1 MQKAPS
7 MTKPARLLF
16 LSHRLPYPP
25 HNGAAI
31 RTWNILRLLA
41 ADFEVEGVCF
51 DRPDR
56 HLAHVPLAERLAA
69 MQEHGRFTLLP
80 IPQLSSRPRL
90 VADHVRSVVTGR
102 PYTWYVHESG
112 EAERAVRELLHRFDP
127 HVVHVDSMDM
137 VRLLPLLEGRPTVVT
152 HHNVESQLLER
163 RSAGESAAWR
173 RRYLHL
179 QAERLRRAE
188 AEWMP
193 RVALNVVVSPEDEE
207 VFRTIAPRARY
218 AVVPNGVDVD
228 FFRPRPGPTEG
239 CVFVG
244 GTTWHPNRD
253 ALHWFAGEI
262 LPRLRARGEQSP
274 VTWVG
279 RVTDEERREFD
290 GVAGLHLTGYV
301 DDIRPHLARA
311 ACFIAPMRFGG
322 GTRLKL
328 LDAWA
333 MGKAIVSTS
342 PGAEGLGGVDGGDL
356 VLAEDADA
364 FADAVIRVL
373 RDPALQTRLGQGGR
387 AAVEARFSW
396 EVIGRRMSDLYREVA
411 GLAPVGAA
419 VH

>member
-1 MQKAPS
+1 

-41 ADFEVEGVCF
+41 AEFEVAGLCF
-51 DRPDR
+51 DRPDH

-69 MQEHGRFTLLP
+69 MESHGRFTLLR
-80 IPQLSSRPRL
+80 IPQLTSRLRL
-90 VADHVRSVVTGR
+90 VADHARSVATGR

-112 EAERAVRELLHRFDP
+112 EAHRALGELLDRFDP
-127 HVVHVDSMDM
+127 DVVHVDSMDM
-137 VRLLPLLEGRPTVVT
+137 VRLLPQLAGRPTVLT

-207 VFRTIAPRARY
+207 VFRDIAPTARY
-218 AVVPNGVDVD
+218 AVIPNGVDIEY
-228 FFRPRPGPTEG
+228 FRPQASPTDG

-262 LPRLRARGEQSP
+262 LPRLRARGETSP

-279 RVTDEERREFD
+279 RVTEEERRAFD
-290 GVAGLHLTGYV
+290 GVDGLQLTGYV
-301 DDIRPHLARA
+301 DDIRPYLARA
-311 ACFIAPMRFGG
+311 ACFIAPLRFGG

-342 PGAEGLGGVDGGDL
+342 SGAEGLGGVDGEDL
-356 VLAEDADA
+356 LLAENADR
-364 FADAVIRVL
+364 FADAVVRVL
-373 RDPALQTRLGQGGR
+373 RDPALRARLEAGGR
-387 AAVEARFSW
+387 AAVETRFSW
-396 EVIGRRMSDLYREVA
+396 DVIGRRMSDLYRGVS
-411 GLAPVGAA
+411 GLKYEGAA
-419 VH
+419 TR

>member
-1 MQKAPS
+1 

-41 ADFEVEGVCF
+41 GEFEVAGLCF
-51 DRPDR
+51 DRPDH

-69 MQEHGRFTLLP
+69 MQAHGRFTLLR
-80 IPQLSSRPRL
+80 IPPLASRLRL
-90 VADHVRSVVTGR
+90 AADHARSIATGR

-112 EAERAVRELLHRFDP
+112 EARRALEALLDRFDP
-127 HVVHVDSMDM
+127 QVVHVDSMDM
-137 VRLLPLLEGRPTVVT
+137 VRLLPWLEGRRTVLT

-163 RSAGESAAWR
+163 RSTGESAAWR

-207 VFRTIAPRARY
+207 VFRDIAPAARY
-218 AVVPNGVDVD
+218 AVVPNGVDVEY
-228 FFRPRPGPTEG
+228 FRPHAGHVEG

-262 LPRLRARGEQSP
+262 LPRLRARGETSP

-279 RVTDEERREFD
+279 RVTEEERRAFD
-290 GVAGLHLTGYV
+290 GVDGLQLTGYV
-301 DDIRPHLARA
+301 DDIRPYLARA
-311 ACFIAPMRFGG
+311 ACFIAPLRFGG

-342 PGAEGLGGVDGGDL
+342 AGAEGRGGVDGEDL
-356 VLAEDADA
+356 LLAEDADR
-364 FADAVIRVL
+364 FAD
-373 RDPALQTRLGQGGR
+373 GR
-387 AAVEARFSW
+387 
-396 EVIGRRMSDLYREVA
+396 G
-411 GLAPVGAA
+411 
-419 VH
+419 

>member
-1 MQKAPS
+1 

-41 ADFEVEGVCF
+41 AEFEVAGLCF
-51 DRPDR
+51 DRPDH

-69 MQEHGRFTLLP
+69 MESHGQFTLLR
-80 IPQLSSRPRL
+80 IPQLTSRLRL
-90 VADHVRSVVTGR
+90 LADHARSVATGR

-112 EAERAVRELLHRFDP
+112 EAHRALGELLDRFDP
-127 HVVHVDSMDM
+127 DVVHVDSMDM
-137 VRLLPLLEGRPTVVT
+137 VRLLPQLAGRPTVLT

-207 VFRTIAPRARY
+207 VFRDIAPTARY
-218 AVVPNGVDVD
+218 AVIPNGVDIEYFQPHV
-228 FFRPRPGPTEG
+228 GPTDG

-262 LPRLRARGEQSP
+262 LPRLRARGETSP

-279 RVTDEERREFD
+279 RVTEEERRAFD
-290 GVAGLHLTGYV
+290 GVDGLQLTGYV
-301 DDIRPHLARA
+301 DDIRPYLARA
-311 ACFIAPMRFGG
+311 ACFIAPLRFGG

-342 PGAEGLGGVDGGDL
+342 SGAEGLGGVDGEDL
-356 VLAEDADA
+356 LLAEDADR
-364 FADAVIRVL
+364 FADAVVRVL
-373 RDPALQTRLGQGGR
+373 RDPALRGRLEAGGR
-387 AAVEARFSW
+387 AAVETRFSW
-396 EVIGRRMSDLYREVA
+396 EVIGRRMSDLYRGVS
-411 GLAPVGAA
+411 GLKYEGAA
-419 VH
+419 TR

>member
-1 MQKAPS
+1 

-41 ADFEVEGVCF
+41 AEFEVAGLCF
-51 DRPDR
+51 DRPDH

-69 MQEHGRFTLLP
+69 MESHGRFTLLR
-80 IPQLSSRPRL
+80 IPQLTSRLRL
-90 VADHVRSVVTGR
+90 LADHARSVATGR

-112 EAERAVRELLHRFDP
+112 EAHRALGELLDRFDP
-127 HVVHVDSMDM
+127 DVVHVDSMDM
-137 VRLLPLLEGRPTVVT
+137 VRLLPQLAGRPTVLT

-173 RRYLHL
+173 RHYLHL

-207 VFRTIAPRARY
+207 VFRDIAPTARY
-218 AVVPNGVDVD
+218 AVIPNGVDIEYFQPHV
-228 FFRPRPGPTEG
+228 GPTDG

-262 LPRLRARGEQSP
+262 LPRLRARGETSP

-279 RVTDEERREFD
+279 RVTEEERRAFD
-290 GVAGLHLTGYV
+290 GVDGLQLTGYV
-301 DDIRPHLARA
+301 DDIRPYLARA
-311 ACFIAPMRFGG
+311 ACFIAPLRFGG

-342 PGAEGLGGVDGGDL
+342 SGAEGLGGVDGEDL
-356 VLAEDADA
+356 LLAEDADR
-364 FADAVIRVL
+364 FADAVVRVL
-373 RDPALQTRLGQGGR
+373 RDPALRARLEAGGR
-387 AAVEARFSW
+387 AAVETRFSW
-396 EVIGRRMSDLYREVA
+396 EVIGRRMSDLYRGVS
-411 GLAPVGAA
+411 GLKYEGAA
-419 VH
+419 TR

>member
-1 MQKAPS
+1 

-41 ADFEVEGVCF
+41 AEFEVAGLCF
-51 DRPDR
+51 DRPDH

-69 MQEHGRFTLLP
+69 MESHGRFTLLR
-80 IPQLSSRPRL
+80 IPQLTSRLRL
-90 VADHVRSVVTGR
+90 VADHARSVATGR

-112 EAERAVRELLHRFDP
+112 EAHRTLGELLDRFDP
-127 HVVHVDSMDM
+127 DVVHVDSMDM
-137 VRLLPLLEGRPTVVT
+137 VRLLPQLAGRPTVLT

-207 VFRTIAPRARY
+207 VFRDIAPTARY
-218 AVVPNGVDVD
+218 AVIPNGVDIEY
-228 FFRPRPGPTEG
+228 FRPQASPTDG

-262 LPRLRARGEQSP
+262 LPLLRARGETSP

-279 RVTDEERREFD
+279 RVTEEERRAFD
-290 GVAGLHLTGYV
+290 GVDGLQLTGYV
-301 DDIRPHLARA
+301 DDIRPYLARA
-311 ACFIAPMRFGG
+311 ACFIAPLRFGG

-342 PGAEGLGGVDGGDL
+342 SGAEGLGGVDGEDL
-356 VLAEDADA
+356 LLAEDADR
-364 FADAVIRVL
+364 FADAVVRVL
-373 RDPALQTRLGQGGR
+373 RDPALRARLEAGGR
-387 AAVEARFSW
+387 AAVETRFSW
-396 EVIGRRMSDLYREVA
+396 DVIGRRMSDLYRGVS
-411 GLAPVGAA
+411 GLKYEGAA
-419 VH
+419 TR

>member
-1 MQKAPS
+1 

-41 ADFEVEGVCF
+41 AEFEVAGLCF
-51 DRPDR
+51 DRPDH

-69 MQEHGRFTLLP
+69 MESHGRFTLLR
-80 IPQLSSRPRL
+80 IPQLTSRLRL
-90 VADHVRSVVTGR
+90 VADHARSVATGR

-112 EAERAVRELLHRFDP
+112 EAHRALGELLDRFDP
-127 HVVHVDSMDM
+127 DVVHVDSMDM
-137 VRLLPLLEGRPTVVT
+137 VRLLPQLAGRPTVLT

-207 VFRTIAPRARY
+207 VFRDIAPTARY
-218 AVVPNGVDVD
+218 AVIPNGVDIEY
-228 FFRPRPGPTEG
+228 FRPQASPTDG

-262 LPRLRARGEQSP
+262 LPLLRARGETSP

-279 RVTDEERREFD
+279 RVTEEERRAFD
-290 GVAGLHLTGYV
+290 GVDGLQLTGYV
-301 DDIRPHLARA
+301 DDIRPYLARA
-311 ACFIAPMRFGG
+311 ACFIAPLRFGG

-342 PGAEGLGGVDGGDL
+342 SGAEGLGGVDGEDL
-356 VLAEDADA
+356 LLAEDAA
-364 FADAVIRVL
+364 RFADAVVRVL
-373 RDPALQTRLGQGGR
+373 RDPALRARLEAGGR
-387 AAVEARFSW
+387 AAVETRFSW
-396 EVIGRRMSDLYREVA
+396 DVIGRRMSDLYRGVS
-411 GLAPVGAA
+411 GLKYEGAA
-419 VH
+419 TR

>member
-1 MQKAPS
+1 
-7 MTKPARLLF
+7 MTRPARLLF

-41 ADFEVEGVCF
+41 AEFEVAGLCF

-56 HLAHVPLAERLAA
+56 HLAHVPLADRLAA
-69 MQEHGRFTLLP
+69 MERHGRFTLLP
-80 IPQLSSRPRL
+80 IPQLTSRVRL
-90 VADHVRSVVTGR
+90 AADHLRSVATGR
-102 PYTWYVHESG
+102 PYTWYVHESR
-112 EAERAVRELLHRFDP
+112 EARRALDELLRRFDP

-137 VRLLPLLEGRPTVVT
+137 VRLLPWLEGRPTVVT

-163 RSAGESAAWR
+163 RSVGESAGWR

-193 RVALNVVVSPEDEE
+193 RVALNVVVSPEDEA
-207 VFRTIAPRARY
+207 VFRSIAPGAHY

-228 FFRPRPGPTEG
+228 YFRPQPGPTEG

-253 ALHWFAGEI
+253 ALHWFVGEI
-262 LPRLRARGEQSP
+262 LPRLRARGETSP

-279 RVTDEERREFD
+279 RVTDEERRSFD
-290 GVAGLHLTGYV
+290 GVDGLQLTGYV
-301 DDIRPHLARA
+301 DDIRPYLARA

-342 PGAEGLGGVDGGDL
+342 PGAEGLGGVNGADL
-356 VLAEDADA
+356 LLAEDADD
-364 FADAVIRVL
+364 FTDAVIRVL
-373 RDPALQTRLGQGGR
+373 RDPVLQARLGAGGR

-396 EVIGRRMSDLYREVA
+396 QVIGRRMSDLYRGVA
-411 GLAPVGAA
+411 GLK
-419 VH
+419 

>member
-1 MQKAPS
+1 

-41 ADFEVEGVCF
+41 AEFEVAGLCF
-51 DRPDR
+51 DRPDH

-69 MQEHGRFTLLP
+69 MESHGRFTLLR
-80 IPQLSSRPRL
+80 IPQLTSRLRL
-90 VADHVRSVVTGR
+90 VADHARSVATGR

-112 EAERAVRELLHRFDP
+112 EAHRTLGELLDRFDP
-127 HVVHVDSMDM
+127 DVVHVDSMDM
-137 VRLLPLLEGRPTVVT
+137 VRLLPQLAGRPTVLT

-207 VFRTIAPRARY
+207 VFRDIAPTARY
-218 AVVPNGVDVD
+218 AVIPNGVDIEY
-228 FFRPRPGPTEG
+228 FRPQASPTDG

-262 LPRLRARGEQSP
+262 LPRLRARGETSP

-279 RVTDEERREFD
+279 RVTEDERRAFD
-290 GVAGLHLTGYV
+290 GVDGLQLTGYV
-301 DDIRPHLARA
+301 DDIRPYLARA
-311 ACFIAPMRFGG
+311 ACFIAPLRFGG

-342 PGAEGLGGVDGGDL
+342 PGAEGLGGVDGEDL
-356 VLAEDADA
+356 LLAENADR
-364 FADAVIRVL
+364 FADAVVRVL
-373 RDPALQTRLGQGGR
+373 RDPALRARLEAGGR
-387 AAVEARFSW
+387 AAVETRFSW
-396 EVIGRRMSDLYREVA
+396 DVIGRRMSDLYRGVS
-411 GLAPVGAA
+411 GLKYEGAA
-419 VH
+419 TR

>member
-1 MQKAPS
+1 

-41 ADFEVEGVCF
+41 AEFEVAGLCF
-51 DRPDR
+51 DRPDH

-69 MQEHGRFTLLP
+69 METHGRFTLLR
-80 IPQLSSRPRL
+80 IPQLTSRLRL
-90 VADHVRSVVTGR
+90 VADHARSVATGR

-112 EAERAVRELLHRFDP
+112 EAHRALGELLDRFDP
-127 HVVHVDSMDM
+127 DVVHVDSMDM
-137 VRLLPLLEGRPTVVT
+137 VRLLPQLAGRPTVLT

-207 VFRTIAPRARY
+207 VFRDIAPTARY
-218 AVVPNGVDVD
+218 AVIPNGVDIEY
-228 FFRPRPGPTEG
+228 FRPQASPTDG

-262 LPRLRARGEQSP
+262 LPRLRARGETSP

-279 RVTDEERREFD
+279 RVTEEERRAFD
-290 GVAGLHLTGYV
+290 GVDGLQLTGYV
-301 DDIRPHLARA
+301 DDIRPYLARA
-311 ACFIAPMRFGG
+311 ACFSAPLRYGG

-342 PGAEGLGGVDGGDL
+342 PGAEGLGGVDGEDL
-356 VLAEDADA
+356 LLAENADR
-364 FADAVIRVL
+364 FADAVVRVL
-373 RDPALQTRLGQGGR
+373 RDPALRARLEAGGR
-387 AAVEARFSW
+387 AAVETRFSW
-396 EVIGRRMSDLYREVA
+396 DVIGRRMSDLYRGVS
-411 GLAPVGAA
+411 GLKYEGAA
-419 VH
+419 TR

>member
-1 MQKAPS
+1 

-41 ADFEVEGVCF
+41 AEFEVAGLCF
-51 DRPDR
+51 DRPDH
-56 HLAHVPLAERLAA
+56 HLAHVPLAELLAA
-69 MQEHGRFTLLP
+69 MESHGRFTLLR
-80 IPQLSSRPRL
+80 IPQLTSRLRL
-90 VADHVRSVVTGR
+90 VADHARSVATGR

-112 EAERAVRELLHRFDP
+112 EAHRTLGELLDRFDP
-127 HVVHVDSMDM
+127 DVVHVDSMDM
-137 VRLLPLLEGRPTVVT
+137 VRLLPQLAGRPTVLT

-207 VFRTIAPRARY
+207 VFRDIAPTARY
-218 AVVPNGVDVD
+218 AVIPNGVDIEY
-228 FFRPRPGPTEG
+228 FRPQASPTDG

-262 LPRLRARGEQSP
+262 LPRLRARGETSP

-279 RVTDEERREFD
+279 RVTEEERRAFD
-290 GVAGLHLTGYV
+290 GVDGLQLTGYV
-301 DDIRPHLARA
+301 DDIRPYLARA
-311 ACFIAPMRFGG
+311 ACFIAPLRFGG

-342 PGAEGLGGVDGGDL
+342 PGAEGLGGVDGEDL
-356 VLAEDADA
+356 LLAENADR
-364 FADAVIRVL
+364 FADAVVRVL
-373 RDPALQTRLGQGGR
+373 RDPALRARLEAGGR
-387 AAVEARFSW
+387 AAVETRFSW
-396 EVIGRRMSDLYREVA
+396 DVIGRRMSDLYRGVS
-411 GLAPVGAA
+411 GLKYEGAA
-419 VH
+419 TR